1 MPFCVAVCGGI
12 ASGKSSICTLLENAG
27 ATLVDADIIA
37 RDLVK
42 PNEPALQE
50 IEQRLGSQFILKDG
64 NLDRSALRKHVF
76 SDAKAKL
83 ILENILH
90 PRIQSELL
98 RQSEQAKTTYVA
110 VAIPLLSPSTRIAA
124 YAWINRVMVVE
135 TPELMQQSR
144 IMARDGCSLE
154 IAKAMIA
161 AQLSYQERSSM
172 ADDVVINDASI
183 EQLQQWATRLHER
196 YLSKT
201 A

>member
-1 MPFCVAVCGGI
+1 MPYCVAVCGGI
-12 ASGKSSICTLLENAG
+12 ASGKSSICTLLEIAG

-42 PNEPALQE
+42 PNEPALYE

-64 NLDRSALRKHVF
+64 SLDRVALRTHVF
-76 SDAKAKL
+76 SDPKAKQ

-161 AQLSYQERSSM
+161 AQLSYQERLSM

-183 EQLQQWATRLHER
+183 ELLQQWATRLHER

>member
-1 MPFCVAVCGGI
+1 MPYCVAVCGGI
-12 ASGKSSICTLLENAG
+12 ASGKSSICTLLESAG

-42 PNEPALQE
+42 PNEPSLRE
-50 IEQRLGSQFILKDG
+50 IEQKLGSQFILKDG
-64 NLDRSALRKHVF
+64 SLDRVALRTHVF

-98 RQSEQAKTTYVA
+98 RQSEQAKTAYVA
-110 VAIPLLSPSTRIAA
+110 VAIPLLNPTVRETS

-135 TPELMQQSR
+135 TPEHIQQSR

-161 AQLSYQERSSM
+161 AQLSYQDRLTM
-172 ADDVVINDASI
+172 ADDVIINDASI
-183 EQLQQWATRLHER
+183 ELLQLWATRLHES
-196 YLSKT
+196 YIT
-201 A
+201 MVA